1 MRTLLQPSTAFS
13 ARLGQRLRRLLALPL
28 VASSVALLVPFA
40 ANAQSYPSRPVTIV
54 IGFAPGGITD
64 IFARELGQEAS
75 KILKQ
80 PVIIDNKP
88 GAAGMIANDLVAR
101 SKADGYTL
109 LMTANNHTINPA
121 LRTTLKFDAVK
132 DFSPIALVASTPNIL
147 VVPANSPYK
156 TVADYIAAA
165 KSKPGAVSF
174 GSSGNGTAPHMAG
187 EFFGTIVGAKFLH
200 VPYKGSNQS
209 LLAAIAGEVDSTW
222 SAAALTQI
230 KAGKV
235 RALGV
240 ASAKRLP
247 FAADIPTFAEQGVKG
262 FETEV
267 WVGLLGPAHLPDE
280 IVQKWNSMLQELL
293 SRPEVQ
299 EKFKVNGY
307 DPILNVGPAVFKAQ
321 IAREIGVYK
330 KVASDANI
338 QPE

>member
-1 MRTLLQPSTAFS
+1 MKKFLRFFKAPSKKCK
-13 ARLGQRLRRLLALPL
+13 RALTL
-28 VASSVALLVPFA
+28 VASSIAFVVPFA
-40 ANAQSYPSRPVTIV
+40 SNAQSYPTRPVTIM

-101 SKADGYTL
+101 AQPDGYTL

-121 LRTTLKFDAVK
+121 IRSNLKYDAVK
-132 DFSPIALVASTPNIL
+132 DFSPITLAASTPNIL
-147 VVPANSPYK
+147 VVPVNSPYK
-156 TVADYIAAA
+156 TAADYIAAA
-165 KSKPGAVSF
+165 KVKPGSISY
-174 GSSGNGTAPHMAG
+174 GSSGIGTGPHMAG
-187 EFFGTIVGAKFLH
+187 EYFGTIIGAKFLH

-209 LLAAIAGEVDSTW
+209 LLAAIASEVDSTW

-240 ASAKRLP
+240 ASAKRMP
-247 FAADIPTFAEQGVKG
+247 SAPEIPTFAEQGVKG

-267 WVGLLGPAHLPDE
+267 WIGLLGPAHLPNE
-280 IVQKWNSMLQELL
+280 IGQKWNSMLQEILA
-293 SRPEVQ
+293 RPDIQ

-307 DPILNVGPAVFKAQ
+307 DPILNVGPEAFKAQ
-321 IAREIGVYK
+321 ITKEVGVYR
-330 KVASDANI
+330 KVASEANI
-338 QPE
+338 KPE